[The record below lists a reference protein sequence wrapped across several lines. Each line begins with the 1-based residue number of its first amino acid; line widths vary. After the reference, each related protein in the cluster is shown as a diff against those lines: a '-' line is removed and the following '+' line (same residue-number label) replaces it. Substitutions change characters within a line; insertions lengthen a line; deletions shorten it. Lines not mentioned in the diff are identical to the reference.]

1 MAGGNYT
8 SRRHYSNKG
17 KTMTTLPSDSS
28 TNKAVKRVYNK
39 KKVQPKTAVQTNK
52 EAVLT
57 LARQVKALQQKSF
70 GDIQSRIMYT
80 NLTTQANLPLLD
92 QPVAF
97 CLNNM
102 YNAQPVFKGTI
113 VGTVPSVTTIGAFNK
128 YTYETTLD
136 DQFEWNARQNADVV
150 SPIKY
155 KPIFTRMNLSI
166 LFNNPSVSTPP
177 NAGPCG
183 KVRITIL
190 KLKNPLINS
199 NKIDCSIP
207 TRLGAYR
214 RLAAHIS
221 DGERNSFNPRFHNVL
236 YDKWVNLYSP
246 GQPRNTKFLSIPWKY
261 DETVLAA
268 DFDDN
273 PPGQLFYTNIPVKQQ
288 IWCILSVDPDAATNI
303 TTVNMSRKDSFRD
316 HHGISG

>member
-8 SRRHYSNKG
+8 SKRHYTSKG
-17 KTMTTLPSDSS
+17 KTMTTLPKDSS
-28 TNKAVKRVYNK
+28 TNKAVKNVYNK
-39 KKVQPKTAVQTNK
+39 KKEVPKTAVQTNK

-57 LARQVKALQQKSF
+57 LARQVKTLQQQRF
-70 GDIQSRIMYT
+70 GEIQSRIMYT
-80 NLTTQANLPLLD
+80 SLYTQTNLPLLD

-102 YNAQPVFKGTI
+102 YNAQPIFKGTI
-113 VGTVPSVTTIGAFNK
+113 TGTTPGNSTVGAFNK
-128 YTYETTLD
+128 YTYEATLD
-136 DQFEWNARQNADVV
+136 DEYEWNARQNSDIV

-155 KPIFTRMNLSI
+155 KPIFTRLNITI
-166 LFNNPSVSTPP
+166 LFNNPSVMTPP
-177 NAGPCG
+177 PAFNCG

-190 KLKNPLINS
+190 KLKSPLINS

-214 RLAAHIS
+214 RLAGLIS
-221 DGERNSFNPRFHNVL
+221 DPERNSFNPRFHNVL
-236 YDKWVNLYSP
+236 YDKWVNLHSG

-261 DETVLAA
+261 DEQVLAA
-268 DFDDN
+268 DFTDN
-273 PPGQLFYTNIPVKQQ
+273 PTGQLFYTNIPVKQQ
-288 IWCILSVDPDAATNI
+288 IWVLLSVDPDAALNV

-316 HHGISG
+316 HHGVAG